1 MNMDSGAWLIAFI
14 FIAIMIAL
22 VGFSL
27 KRIIELD
34 LRLANGDMGLLN
46 SDSYRITEV
55 IRAPFGSRID
65 ATPSMVLA
73 TGVQMV
79 PVMMPNGSV
88 GLMPLSAF
96 IHQQQQ

>member
-1 MNMDSGAWLIAFI
+1 MDYGVWLIAFI
-14 FIAIMIAL
+14 FLGVIITV

-34 LRLANGDMGLLN
+34 IRLADGDLSLLN
-46 SDSYRITEV
+46 SDSYRLTEV
-55 IRAPFGSRID
+55 IRAPVGSRID
-65 ATPSMVLA
+65 ASQNMMVN

-79 PVMMPNGSV
+79 PVMMSNGSV

-96 IHQQQQ
+96 IQQQQR

>member
-1 MNMDSGAWLIAFI
+1 MNMDPGAWLVAVI
-14 FIAIMIAL
+14 FIAIMITL

-34 LRLANGDMGLLN
+34 IRLASGDMGLLN
-46 SDSYRITEV
+46 SGSYRVTEV

-65 ATPSMVLA
+65 ATPNMMLA

-79 PVMMPNGSV
+79 PVMLPDGNV

-96 IHQQQQ
+96 IHQQRR